1 MGDFGPFFLQN
12 VFFMS
17 MMEPQKKF
25 GPNFLGFTPPKQAIL
40 PNPLRPACH
49 FAEIGVVPRRNPNS
63 RKAMT
68 GALYMLNRVLL
79 EKTATHILCRSLTS
93 TAFEPWRRAVPV

>member
-40 PNPLRPACH
+40 PNPLRTACH
-49 FAEIGVVPRRNPNS
+49 FAEIGVLPRNGQINRS
-63 RKAMT
+63 F
-68 GALYMLNRVLL
+68 MLIVVSV
-79 EKTATHILCRSLTS
+79 EHI
-93 TAFEPWRRAVPV
+93 